1 MRRDRRSIVTD
12 TFMGCALRRSHA
24 APAAAPVTIAAT
36 TNRHPDRSAI
46 RPAPAPITAISISI
60 HNLHNGLRYAGH
72 ELPECVCPRRTCCPQ
87 SVLQS
92 DLQQP
97 TAGVQA
103 ILRFGAGPII
113 HPSQSL
119 SAFRSLDRQGDPTSQ
134 SGSPF
139 HSARISSSVS
149 TRSRAPTAAGFS
161 MPPTGL

>member
-1 MRRDRRSIVTD
+1 LQKYVRMT
-12 TFMGCALRRSHA
+12 HA

-119 SAFRSLDRQGDPTSQ
+119 SAFRSPNSACRRSCPVIRPSPVASMRVCGSWSQ
-134 SGSPF
+134 AYTTVTP
-139 HSARISSSVS
+139 SASNR
-149 TRSRAPTAAGFS
+149 
-161 MPPTGL
+161 